1 MFHHPSQ
8 GLPNRHPRIG
18 VSKSTKRQRI
28 RCMSVDYLSGEGQA
42 AIGRKGSAMSMID
55 GDGIHANV
63 HASKVQVTEDPRSV
77 S

>member
-1 MFHHPSQ
+1 M
-8 GLPNRHPRIG
+8 G
-18 VSKSTKRQRI
+18 

-77 S
+77 G